1 MGDHHMKIE
10 VSNLGVIKDAEV
22 DLKPLTIFVGSN
34 NAGKTWLAYTLSA
47 ILGPYGWRKYTNA
60 YVADEIQDSYPTLET
75 AIQLV
80 LDEGNT
86 KIDVVDFADKHGE
99 KYINKVAKLEKQ
111 WMREFMSTEQ
121 ALFDNLDVNVRLT
134 ETKEAFLK
142 WILNHPLDRKLSVGR
157 GKRPPLISVLK
168 EAGERELFIYTS
180 TEENVSENLPPKA
193 VKDFV
198 VNSGFGPLHHALH
211 PFLYIFPTERTTFI
225 TFPFS
230 SKEILASEA
239 PQHEQGSKAMIG
251 PVGHFIEMIGAAF
264 QSSLSR
270 RKREA
275 KNNSAIREYIRLADL
290 FEKHILGGGVDFSTP
305 EPEPRR

>member
-86 KIDVVDFADKHGE
+86 KIDLVDFADKHGE
-99 KYINKVAKLEKQ
+99 KYINNVAKLAKQ
-111 WMREFMSTEQ
+111 WMREFMITEQ

-134 ETKEAFLK
+134 ETKKAFLK
-142 WILNHPLDRKLSVGR
+142 WILNNPLDRKLSFGHR
-157 GKRPPLISVLK
+157 KRPPLILLLK
-168 EAGERELFIYTS
+168 NTDTPPLLP
-180 TEENVSENLPPKA
+180 NPLPKQNL
-193 VKDFV
+193 
-198 VNSGFGPLHHALH
+198 S
-211 PFLYIFPTERTTFI
+211 
-225 TFPFS
+225 
-230 SKEILASEA
+230 
-239 PQHEQGSKAMIG
+239 
-251 PVGHFIEMIGAAF
+251 
-264 QSSLSR
+264 
-270 RKREA
+270 
-275 KNNSAIREYIRLADL
+275 
-290 FEKHILGGGVDFSTP
+290 
-305 EPEPRR
+305 

>member
-1 MGDHHMKIE
+1 MGDHHLKIE

-86 KIDVVDFADKHGE
+86 KIDLVDFAEKHGE
-99 KYINKVAKLEKQ
+99 KYINNVAKLAKQ

-121 ALFDNLDVNVRLT
+121 ALFDNLDVNVYLT
-134 ETKEAFLK
+134 ETKEMFLK

-168 EAGERELFIYTS
+168 EAGEHELFIYTS

-198 VNSGFGPLHHALH
+198 VNSVFSALH
-211 PFLYIFPTERTTFI
+211 QALYPFLYIFPTERTTFI
-225 TFPFS
+225 TFP
-230 SKEILASEA
+230 IW
-239 PQHEQGSKAMIG
+239 
-251 PVGHFIEMIGAAF
+251 
-264 QSSLSR
+264 
-270 RKREA
+270 
-275 KNNSAIREYIRLADL
+275 
-290 FEKHILGGGVDFSTP
+290 
-305 EPEPRR
+305 